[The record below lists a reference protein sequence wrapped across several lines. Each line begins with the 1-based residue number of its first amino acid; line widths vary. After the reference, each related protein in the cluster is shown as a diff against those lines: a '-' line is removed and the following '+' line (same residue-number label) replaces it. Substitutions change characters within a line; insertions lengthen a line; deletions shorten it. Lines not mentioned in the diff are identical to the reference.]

1 MKNTIK
7 YILGIVVGVIGIA
20 SHAYAVNYPVYVGG
34 GRTQQGVIYTTSG
47 SLPSAAA
54 VPQIATA
61 GTSAI
66 CFGQTSGNT
75 GNAEAQQSA
84 PMGIRALSAVPVL
97 NANGFAVSPLA
108 EGDNEGGIPNPP
120 DDPTDPA
127 NGAPVGDA
135 VLPLMLMA
143 VALLLYRRS
152 KVHRT
157 A

>member
-20 SHAYAVNYPVYVGG
+20 SHAYAVNYPVYVGAS
-34 GRTQQGVIYTTSG
+34 RTQQGAIYTTSG
-47 SLPSAAA
+47 SLPSAAT
-54 VPQIATA
+54 VPQTAAA

-66 CFGQTSGNT
+66 QTGRTSGKT
-75 GNAEAQQSA
+75 GNADAQTAA
-84 PMGIRALSAVPVL
+84 PTGIRALSAVPVL

-108 EGDNEGGIPNPP
+108 EGDDEWGIPNPP

-135 VLPLMLMA
+135 VWF
-143 VALLLYRRS
+143 LLGLAAMSWVFKYRKSRN
-152 KVHRT
+152 V
-157 A
+157 

>member
-1 MKNTIK
+1 MPMRSTI
-7 YILGIVVGVIGIA
+7 
-20 SHAYAVNYPVYVGG
+20 PCMCGG

-135 VLPLMLMA
+135 VWF
-143 VALLLYRRS
+143 LLGLAAMSGVFKYRKSRN
-152 KVHRT
+152 V
-157 A
+157 